1 MCEANV
7 YLSAAGRDGETLYLE
22 AVDQI
27 VPEGPEAWRL
37 TSIFGEQ
44 KRLTGRLLSLSLV
57 EHRIVFEVSEPPDG
71 LK

>member
-7 YLSAAGRDGETLYLE
+7 YLVAEGGEDETLYLE
-22 AVDQI
+22 AVDRI

-44 KRLTGRLLSLSLV
+44 KTLSARLKSLNLV
-57 EHRIVFEVSEPPDG
+57 EHRIIFETRPA
-71 LK
+71 

>member
-7 YLSAAGRDGETLYLE
+7 YLAAEDGAEEVLCLE
-22 AVDQI
+22 AVDKI

-44 KRLTGRLLSLSLV
+44 KLITGRIRDMSLV
-57 EHRIVFEVSEPPDG
+57 EHRIIFEPSD
-71 LK
+71 